1 MLTLRFAAQYWLKIL
16 LLLIYIILLFML
28 VVVHKKVGFG
38 LIHLTHSLELL
49 LLLNSESVL
58 IVHLVFARGGKD
70 FFLADLP
77 DRRVVVD
84 QSFFLK
90 AIVLLLYLRKR
101 FLLFIVIAINLFVRR

>member
-58 IVHLVFARGGKD
+58 IVHLVFAWGGKD

-77 DRRVVVD
+77 DRRVIVD

-101 FLLFIVIAINLFVRR
+101 FLLFIVITINLFVRR